1 DCIVLDAP
9 CSATG
14 VIRRH
19 PDIRLLRQSSDIAQT
34 IELQKQILEHM
45 WQQLKVGG
53 TLLYITCSILKSEN
67 EQQMINFFTE
77 HTDAKEV
84 KIEADWGIEQTYG
97 RQLLPEAQSGDGFYY
112 CKIQKIA

>member
-1 DCIVLDAP
+1 
-9 CSATG
+9 
-14 VIRRH
+14 
-19 PDIRLLRQSSDIAQT
+19 
-34 IELQKQILEHM
+34 M

-77 HTDAKEV
+77 HPDAKEV
-84 KIEADWGIEQTYG
+84 KIEADWGIEQVHG

>member
-1 DCIVLDAP
+1 
-9 CSATG
+9 
-14 VIRRH
+14 
-19 PDIRLLRQSSDIAQT
+19 
-34 IELQKQILEHM
+34 HM

-67 EQQMINFFTE
+67 EQQMTNFFTE

-84 KIEADWGIEQTYG
+84 KIETDWGIEQAYG